1 MKKFLDEF
9 KKFAA
14 KGNVIDMAV
23 GIMLGTA
30 FNQIVQS
37 LVNDLIMP
45 PLGLIIGGI
54 KFSDFKF
61 VLKGAVINSSG
72 QTVSDAVT
80 MNYGNFIQ
88 IFINFVIIAFSL
100 FMAIKFINVMKERA
114 LKKAKKEE
122 DAPTPAESREA
133 LLLTEIRDLLKQK
146 KRN

>member
-100 FMAIKFINVMKERA
+100 FINVMKERA